1 LARRRDPSPSRPS
14 EEPVRQSAPA
24 RGRASGGKRGDRS
37 RAGRSAPRRT
47 GRHDWIHGHHSIE
60 EAIRA
65 GRRELHALWLRQGPP
80 RRELEPLVAAAREAG
95 VPVKTAPGEELAE
108 RVGEDVRNWQG
119 ALLEAGPIPEL
130 SGIGPL
136 LRAQPEGPIRLVAFD
151 GVEDPQNAGAIA
163 RVADAAGVGG
173 LLMTERRAPPLSPAV
188 SRASAGAVE
197 WLPVARV
204 PNLVR
209 ALAGLKERGVWV
221 LGADLRDA
229 EPMWR
234 VSDALFQGDF
244 VLVMG
249 AEGRGLRPS
258 TRAELD
264 LAIEIPMGGRVA
276 SLNVATATAV
286 LLFEAM
292 RRSHPDP
299 E

>member
-1 LARRRDPSPSRPS
+1 MAARR
-14 EEPVRQSAPA
+14 
-24 RGRASGGKRGDRS
+24 GDSRS
-37 RAGRSAPRRT
+37 RKGGAGPTRARSKGRGRSAD
-47 GRHDWIHGHHSIE
+47 GRGRSSDGRGRSPGGREWIHGLHSIS
-60 EAIRA
+60 EALAA
-65 GRRELHALWLRQGPP
+65 GRRELHALWLRKGPP
-80 RRELEPLVAAAREAG
+80 RRELEALVEAARGAG
-95 VPVKTAPGEELAE
+95 VAVKTAEADELAE
-108 RVGEDVRNWQG
+108 RVGDEAVNWQG

-130 SGIGPL
+130 AGIGPL
-136 LRAQPEGPIRLVAFD
+136 LRAQPEGPVRLVALD

-188 SRASAGAVE
+188 SRASAGAIE

-209 ALAGLKERGVWV
+209 ALEGLKERGVWV

-229 EPMWR
+229 EPLWR

-258 TRAELD
+258 TRAALD
-264 LAIEIPMGGRVA
+264 VAVEIPMAGRVA

-292 RRSHPDP
+292 RRSHPAG

>member
-1 LARRRDPSPSRPS
+1 M
-14 EEPVRQSAPA
+14 V
-24 RGRASGGKRGDRS
+24 
-37 RAGRSAPRRT
+37 
-47 GRHDWIHGHHSIE
+47 
-60 EAIRA
+60 
-65 GRRELHALWLRQGPP
+65 
-80 RRELEPLVAAAREAG
+80 
-95 VPVKTAPGEELAE
+95 VKTAEADELAGH
-108 RVGEDVRNWQG
+108 VGDETVNWQG

-130 SGIGPL
+130 AGIGPL
-136 LRAQPEGPIRLVAFD
+136 LREQPEGPVRLVALD

-188 SRASAGAVE
+188 SRASAGAIE

-209 ALAGLKERGVWV
+209 ALEGLKERGVWV
-221 LGADLRDA
+221 LGADLREA
-229 EPMWR
+229 EPLWQ

-258 TRAELD
+258 TRAALD
-264 LAIEIPMGGRVA
+264 LAVEIPMAGQVA

-292 RRSHPDP
+292 RRSHPGRG
-299 E
+299 